1 MNIAVHASHCCK
13 WHGCKY
19 GDPDC
24 PVKNGTIEQEYL
36 CEDCY
41 DVLEDEQHYKKL
53 IEQASEIRKFQNTK
67 ELNKQLDKML
77 AEGVSIYNND
87 SRPNVAIRIPK
98 RVARIKLMGGAMVFD
113 INDNIAYTPPTE
125 EQKKNLKEMLTIEV
139 EEFNE

>member
-24 PVKNGTIEQEYL
+24 PVKNGRIEQEYL

-41 DVLEDEQHYKKL
+41 QVLKEEDYYKKL
-53 IEQASEIRKFQNTK
+53 IQQADEIKHFQNTK
-67 ELNKQLDKML
+67 ELKKKLQEMESQGISLTSSTPGLM
-77 AEGVSIYNND
+77 V
-87 SRPNVAIRIPK
+87 RVPK
-98 RVARIKLMGGAMVFD
+98 KVARIKVMGGAMVFD
-113 INDNIAYTPPTE
+113 INEDVAYTPPTE

-139 EEFNE
+139 EEFPD